1 MIFNSKTEETNLV
14 KIDNN
19 PIERVLSKGKE
30 KSFKLVGIHLD
41 QKLNW
46 AKHTNAIGKKITVA
60 TYGLHKAG
68 KELDCKR
75 RKLLYSGLIHSH
87 LMYGLPIWGH
97 ATQGRL
103 NTLLVK
109 QKKAIRQIFRL
120 PYKAHTLPYF
130 VKVNIL
136 QLP

>member
-46 AKHTNAIGKKITVA
+46 AKHN
-60 TYGLHKAG
+60 KAG

-130 VKVNIL
+130 VKGNIL
-136 QLP
+136 QLPELIRLCQG